1 MTDPT
6 IGGSAAD
13 GPEDQG
19 EDDNGKLSFM
29 TLSDDNKA
37 ILLNG
42 EEKYSSGLPM
52 DLSRRSAAEK
62 RKAVKNAIL
71 NACNSFGVD
80 YVSMDNVNVAANEIV
95 DQLYQRPRIAKVLA
109 FRVGCYQVS
118 RGSDR
123 YNWQDRRCVAA
134 VQGHL

>member
-1 MTDPT
+1 
-6 IGGSAAD
+6 
-13 GPEDQG
+13 
-19 EDDNGKLSFM
+19 M
-29 TLSDDNKA
+29 TLSDYNKA

-80 YVSMDNVNVAANEIV
+80 YVSMDNVNVAETRLV
-95 DQLYQRPRIAKVLA
+95 DRLYERPRIAKVLLSVSDA
-109 FRVGCYQVS
+109 IRSHEGLIVTTGKIVGVS
-118 RGSDR
+118 PRTRSSIKP
-123 YNWQDRRCVAA
+123 
-134 VQGHL
+134 H